1 MTEDT
6 DLEIRLRAHMEAER
20 AAAPAPPHWETQI
33 MHAVHTGPSQPRRH
47 PLRQLAFASVVIVF
61 AATLAGATVWL
72 RSLSVNPPAV
82 KQQVTAVPEPSLG
95 PTVSPVGPAEFTWLR
110 MVSPTSGWAVV
121 VGRSKS
127 LVVRTDDAG
136 QHWRDVSPAAQLLP
150 AATLAWDTN
159 IAWVAYS
166 SPEGA
171 FVYRTIDG
179 GRTWERSSRL
189 PTDRQPSGWLDFIDG
204 THGWFVAITGAALG
218 RETSQ
223 VFQTTDGGMRWALM
237 SESQFPEIGPSTPG
251 SLPTCELGGALFL
264 NATTGWVG
272 GTCTGPGPALWVTH
286 DAGRTW
292 HDQPLPAPPGGYQ
305 SGTFFNSPN
314 FFSAGDGAVMMQ
326 NGSTTTIYATNN
338 AGQTWTSRSTLPS
351 PDIGVAFLDA
361 SHWWYVQGGSRQL
374 LRSADA
380 GRHWSILG
388 TIGTVG
394 RIDRL
399 QFVNEQVGFAVEVA
413 PQGQNQLL
421 QTADGGLTWVQIP
434 SAFPP
439 L

>member
-1 MTEDT
+1 MTEET
-6 DLEIRLRAHMEAER
+6 DLERRLRAHMEAER
-20 AAAPAPPHWETQI
+20 NAAPAPPHWETQI
-33 MHAVHTGPSQPRRH
+33 IHAVRTTPSQAPRR
-47 PLRQLAFASVVIVF
+47 PVRQLAFAGVVIVF
-61 AATLAGATVWL
+61 AATLAGATVWF
-72 RSLSVNPPAV
+72 RSLSVNRQAV
-82 KQQVTAVPEPSLG
+82 KQQVTAAPKPSLG
-95 PTVSPVGPAEFTWLR
+95 PTGEAVVPAEFTWLR
-110 MVSPTSGWAVV
+110 MVSPTAGWAVV

-136 QHWRDVSPAAQLLP
+136 QHWRDISPTAQLLP
-150 AATLAWDTN
+150 TATLAWDTN

-166 SPEGA
+166 SPSGA

-189 PTDRQPSGWLDFIDG
+189 PTDRQPFGWLDFIDR

-223 VFQTTDGGMRWALM
+223 VFRTTDAGANWALM
-237 SESQFPEIGPSTPG
+237 SESQLSEIGPSTPG
-251 SLPTCELGGALFL
+251 SLPTCDLTGALFL
-264 NATTGWVG
+264 NATTGWVA
-272 GTCTGPGPALWVTH
+272 GTCNGPGPALWITR

-292 HDQPLPAPPGGYQ
+292 QQQPLPVSGSYQ
-305 SGTFFNSPN
+305 SAYAPT
-314 FFSAGDGAVMMQ
+314 FFSAIDGAVVVQ
-326 NGSTTTIYATNN
+326 NASTTAIYTTGDG
-338 AGQTWTSRSTLPS
+338 GQRWTLRSTLPS

-361 SHWWYVQGGSRQL
+361 SRWWYVDAGSRQL
-374 LRSADA
+374 FQSTDA
-380 GRHWSILG
+380 GRHWSPLG
-388 TIGTVG
+388 TIGMLG

>member
-6 DLEIRLRAHMEAER
+6 DLERRLRTHMEAER
-20 AAAPAPPHWETQI
+20 TASPAPPRWETRI
-33 MHAVHTGPSQPRRH
+33 MHAVRATPSQAPRH
-47 PLRQLAFASVVIVF
+47 PLRQVAFAGVLIVF
-61 AATLAGATVWL
+61 AATLAGATVWF
-72 RSLSVNPPAV
+72 RSLGVNRQAV
-82 KQQVTAVPEPSLG
+82 KQQVTAAPKPSLG
-95 PTVSPVGPAEFTWLR
+95 PTGEAVVPAEFTWLR
-110 MVSPTSGWAVV
+110 MVSPTAGWAVV

-136 QHWRDVSPAAQLLP
+136 QHWRDVSPAPQLLP
-150 AATLAWDTN
+150 TATFARDTN

-166 SPEGA
+166 SPGGA

-223 VFQTTDGGMRWALM
+223 VFRTTDGGSDWALM

-251 SLPTCELGGALFL
+251 SLPTCDLGGAVFL

-292 HDQPLPAPPGGYQ
+292 RAQPLPAPPGGYQ

-314 FFSAGDGAVMMQ
+314 FFSAVDGAVVMQ
-326 NGSTTTIYATNN
+326 NGSKTTIYATNN
-338 AGQTWTSRSTLPS
+338 AGQSWTSRSILPS
-351 PDIGVAFLDA
+351 SDIHVAFLDA
-361 SHWWYVQGGSRQL
+361 SHWWYVDGGSRQL
-374 LRSADA
+374 FQSTDA
-380 GRHWSILG
+380 GRHWSLQG
-388 TIGTVG
+388 TISTVG
-394 RIDRL
+394 IDRL
-399 QFVNEQVGFAVEVA
+399 QFVNEKVGFTVQVT
-413 PQGQNQLL
+413 PQGQSHLL
-421 QTADGGLTWVQIP
+421 QTADGGRSWAQIP
-434 SAFPP
+434 ATFPP

>member
-1 MTEDT
+1 MTEET
-6 DLEIRLRAHMEAER
+6 DLERRLRAHMEAQR
-20 AAAPAPPHWETQI
+20 AAAPTPPHWETQI
-33 MHAVHTGPSQPRRH
+33 MHSVRATPSQPPRH

-72 RSLSVNPPAV
+72 RSLSVNRQAV
-82 KQQVTAVPEPSLG
+82 KQQVTAAPKPSLG
-95 PTVSPVGPAEFTWLR
+95 PTGEAVVPAEFTWLK

-136 QHWRDVSPAAQLLP
+136 QNWRDVSPAPQLLP
-150 AATLAWDTN
+150 SATFASDPN
-159 IAWVAYS
+159 IALVAYS

-179 GRTWERSSRL
+179 GRTWERSLRL
-189 PTDRQPSGWLDFIDG
+189 QTDRQPGGWLDFIDR
-204 THGWFVAITGAALG
+204 THGWFVAITGAAAG

-223 VFQTTDGGMRWALM
+223 VFRTTDGGSNWALM
-237 SESQFPEIGPSTPG
+237 SESQFSEIGPSTPG
-251 SLPTCELGGALFL
+251 SLPTCDLTGARFL
-264 NATTGWVG
+264 NATTGWVA
-272 GTCTGPGPALWVTH
+272 GTCNGPGPALWLTH

-292 HDQPLPAPPGGYQ
+292 HEQPLPISGGYQ
-305 SGTFFNSPN
+305 SGTAPN
-314 FFSAGDGAVMMQ
+314 FFSARDGAMVMQ
-326 NGSTTTIYATNN
+326 NRSTTTLYTTGN
-338 AGQTWTSRSTLPS
+338 AGQTWTSTSTLPS

-361 SHWWYVQGGSRQL
+361 THWWYVDGGSRQL
-374 LRSADA
+374 FQSVDA
-380 GRHWSILG
+380 GRHWSLLG

-399 QFVNEQVGFAVEVA
+399 QFVNEQVGFAVQVA

-421 QTADGGLTWVQIP
+421 RTTDGGRSWHQIL
-434 SAFPP
+434 STFPG

>member
-1 MTEDT
+1 
-6 DLEIRLRAHMEAER
+6 
-20 AAAPAPPHWETQI
+20 
-33 MHAVHTGPSQPRRH
+33 
-47 PLRQLAFASVVIVF
+47 
-61 AATLAGATVWL
+61 
-72 RSLSVNPPAV
+72 
-82 KQQVTAVPEPSLG
+82 
-95 PTVSPVGPAEFTWLR
+95 
-110 MVSPTSGWAVV
+110 MVSPGSGWAVV

-136 QHWRDVSPAAQLLP
+136 RHWRDVSPAAQLLP
-150 AATLAWDTN
+150 AATLAWNTN

-166 SPEGA
+166 APEGA

-204 THGWFVAITGAALG
+204 THGWFVAVTGAAAG
-218 RETSQ
+218 RESSQ
-223 VFQTTDGGMRWALM
+223 VFQTTDGGMHWALM
-237 SESQFPEIGPSTPG
+237 SESQLTEIGPSTPG
-251 SLPTCELGGALFL
+251 SLPTCDLTGARFL
-264 NATTGWVG
+264 NATTGWVA
-272 GTCTGPGPALWVTH
+272 GTCNGPGPALWLTH

-292 HDQPLPAPPGGYQ
+292 HEQPLPVSGGYQ
-305 SGTFFNSPN
+305 SGTAPN
-314 FFSAGDGAVMMQ
+314 FFSARDGALVMQ
-326 NGSTTTIYATNN
+326 NASTTTIYTTSN
-338 AGQTWTSRSTLPS
+338 AGQTWTSSSTLPS

-374 LRSADA
+374 LQSADA
-380 GRHWSILG
+380 GRHWSVLG

-399 QFVNEQVGFAVEVA
+399 QFVNERVGFAVEVA